1 MEMHM
6 RSSLVSASTLC
17 GLLAPAGVAW
27 ATPST
32 TYWAPSTTYV
42 QPYLVPHITYDTY
55 FWKGP
60 YTGLVGS
67 PLYPIDTGITIGVLP
82 FEKLQLEL
90 GYDLLLPSENPLV
103 FLLNAKLG
111 TPESA
116 FFNGSPS
123 LAAGIFGVGLKG
135 KSSDTNFG
143 TSWDILYG
151 QIQKNLPWGGYVSA
165 GGYYG
170 AGTKELWRGDDG
182 KEHRAGFMG
191 AIAGPD
197 IPVDL
202 PGLKKLVVVAD
213 AQTGNNS
220 YSAAGGGLYLYFTD
234 TIDILTGPVYFFD
247 GAGQPGG
254 KHWMWTVQLDV
265 DIPFKAAPPAP
276 TITSPLPAGPASE
289 AAAVPPA
296 APEPVAPSPTPA
308 TIPGT

>member
-1 MEMHM
+1 M
-6 RSSLVSASTLC
+6 RKSFASVFAICGVLVSA
-17 GLLAPAGVAW
+17 GAAR

-60 YTGLVGS
+60 NAGAAAS

-90 GYDLLLPSENPLV
+90 GYDLLLPTENSLL

-111 TPESA
+111 TPEGT
-116 FFNGSPS
+116 FFTGSPS
-123 LAAGIFGVGLKG
+123 LAAGIFGVGIKG
-135 KSSDTNFG
+135 KSDSSLG
-143 TSWDILYG
+143 TSYDVLYG
-151 QIQKNLPWGGYVSA
+151 QIQKNLPWGGYVSV

-170 AGTKELWRGDDG
+170 AGTKELWLDKSDGTG
-182 KEHRAGFMG
+182 KEHRAGFIG
-191 AIAGPD
+191 AVASPD

-202 PGLKKLVVVAD
+202 PGLKKLLVVAD
-213 AQTGNNS
+213 AQTGNNI
-220 YSAAGGGLYLYFTD
+220 YGAVGGGLYLYFTD

-247 GAGQPGG
+247 ADMQPGG

-276 TITSPLPAGPASE
+276 APAAAAASE
-289 AAAVPPA
+289 PTLVAPA
-296 APEPVAPSPTPA
+296 APAPAAPPVPSPPA
-308 TIPGT
+308 PPGTE